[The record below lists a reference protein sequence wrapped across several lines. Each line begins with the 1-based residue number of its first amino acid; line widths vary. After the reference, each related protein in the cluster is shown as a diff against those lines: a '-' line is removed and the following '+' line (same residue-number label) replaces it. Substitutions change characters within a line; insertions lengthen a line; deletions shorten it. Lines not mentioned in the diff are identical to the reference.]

1 MNDALCKVLANE
13 PLTPFLHRL
22 ECESD
27 LVRDARAGQFVLV
40 FPPRDS
46 ILLGRAFAI
55 AESGEGS
62 FAVWY
67 MVFGRGTR
75 ALTELKPGD
84 TVRARGPLGNSFPE
98 PEAGTHLHVVMGAV
112 GAAALTLDDI
122 QQVGHRQAD
131 KTQTRDGQTEL
142 YLGVPDGSWRP
153 FVEMLSQRVAGR
165 GRQSLRVFSE
175 DGSLG
180 KKGDVLSELPG
191 ELSLSDR
198 VWGCGPYG
206 MMKTLASRYG
216 KRQSQVFLSLDAKMA
231 CGYGGCLGCAVDTIY
246 GKKRACSDGPVFR
259 ADEVIWDGD

>member
-22 ECESD
+22 ECESG
-27 LVRDARAGQFVLV
+27 LAKDARTGQFVLV

-55 AESGEGS
+55 AERGERS

-75 ALTELKPGD
+75 ALTDLRPDD
-84 TVRARGPLGNSFPE
+84 TVRVRGPLGSSFPE
-98 PEAGTHLHVVMGAV
+98 PEAETHLHVVMGAV
-112 GAAALTLDDI
+112 GAAALTL
-122 QQVGHRQAD
+122 GGNRQSGSR
-131 KTQTRDGQTEL
+131 QTDL

-153 FVEMLSQRVAGR
+153 FVEMLSQRLAGR
-165 GRQSLRVFSE
+165 SGQSLRVFSE

-180 KKGDVLSELPG
+180 KKGNVLSELPG
-191 ELSLSDR
+191 ELSPSDR

-206 MMKTLASRYG
+206 MMKALASKYE
-216 KRQSQVFLSLDAKMA
+216 KRQSQLFLSLDAKMA
-231 CGYGGCLGCAVDTIY
+231 CGYGGCLGCVVDTVS
-246 GKKRACSDGPVFR
+246 GKKRACADGPVFR
-259 ADEVIWDGD
+259 ADEVMWNGH